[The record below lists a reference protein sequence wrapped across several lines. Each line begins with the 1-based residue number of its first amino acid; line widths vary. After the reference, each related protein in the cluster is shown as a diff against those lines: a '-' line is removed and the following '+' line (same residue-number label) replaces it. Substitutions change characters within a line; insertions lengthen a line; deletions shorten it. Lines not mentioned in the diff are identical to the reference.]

1 MKKIITAFLCT
12 ALLLSL
18 FPVSALASPGDTY
31 DDGYYSY
38 LEHGEGLLTVTR
50 YHGSYD
56 NITLPSSY
64 KGMPV
69 TQVGNGAFSGHEQ
82 PVAYVTLPDTISTIG
97 ERAFEDGVEWVK
109 FNDTLIA
116 IRYRGCAS
124 TGFTELVLPDSL
136 KIMDQGAFADCIH
149 LKSVKIGK
157 GLHGISREAFSNCY
171 ALTDVTIPE
180 NVTSIQTEAFLNC
193 SSLKS
198 IKLPEN
204 LQMIDGSAFEKTG
217 LTSITFPDSVK
228 YIGNLSFANTKLTSV
243 TIPKSTTRVGTSA
256 FADCASLTKAVFLS
270 ADTVIESSCFSYAAL
285 SKDGIYGYPGSTAEA
300 YAKENQLPFHEY
312 IPNPLPDTL
321 SGTAAAT
328 AVAVGE
334 DTLYTGGHTT
344 LNPAVPGGKWIYDET
359 MARITPNEDGT
370 YKLKALRA
378 GNLNLHYT
386 IGWADTDISITIYE
400 SALPQTGQDFSWV
413 YILAALAAAAV
424 FGGILVRRKTQVH
437 KSPK

>member
-1 MKKIITAFLCT
+1 
-12 ALLLSL
+12 
-18 FPVSALASPGDTY
+18 
-31 DDGYYSY
+31 
-38 LEHGEGLLTVTR
+38 
-50 YHGSYD
+50 
-56 NITLPSSY
+56 
-64 KGMPV
+64 MPV

-82 PVAYVTLPDTISTIG
+82 HVAYVTLPDTISTIG
-97 ERAFEDGVEWVK
+97 ERAFENGVEWVK

-157 GLHGISREAFSNCY
+157 GLHGISRDAFSNCY
-171 ALTDVTIPE
+171 ALTDVTLPSNII
-180 NVTSIQTEAFLNC
+180 TIGLDAFSNC
-193 SSLKS
+193 SSLKT
-198 IKLPEN
+198 IKLPKN
-204 LQMIDGSAFEKTG
+204 LEMIDGSAFEKTG

-228 YIGNLSFANTKLTSV
+228 YIGNLSFANTKLSSV

-256 FADCASLTKAVFLS
+256 FADCASLTRAIFLS

-285 SKDGIYGYPGSTAEA
+285 SKDGIYAPPGSKAEA
-300 YAKENQLPFHEY
+300 YAKENNIPFHEY
-312 IPNPLPDTL
+312 IPNPPPDEI
-321 SGTAAAT
+321 SKPVSAT

-334 DTLYTGGHTT
+334 YTLYTGGHTT
-344 LNPAVPGGKWIYDET
+344 LTPAVPGGKWIYDET
-359 MARITPNEDGT
+359 MAQITPNEDGT

-413 YILAALAAAAV
+413 YILAALAAAAMLGGV
-424 FGGILVRRKTQVH
+424 FIHRNTLLHKT
-437 KSPK
+437 KK